1 VFDSLSARIE
11 NTTQY
16 HWLINLLSL
25 THNFIYAFKAPGAAP
40 LPPQPYP
47 YPQQP
52 YPYPQQ
58 HQYPPQYAPQM
69 APMRSYVP
77 RQPYVVNA
85 SMAPPQYGRPM
96 PMHTQQAA
104 PVMPPKEK
112 KTLTIT
118 DKQGNVIDLKTGKPV
133 SEAEVDVEGATTKMS
148 SLHVAKTDAGSS
160 LRKAAEEAIKAGG
173 AKKLKEEA
181 ERKKLEEEE
190 EAKKKAEEEA
200 AVSGFTLLL
209 VCLQ

>member
-1 VFDSLSARIE
+1 
-11 NTTQY
+11 
-16 HWLINLLSL
+16 
-25 THNFIYAFKAPGAAP
+25 
-40 LPPQPYP
+40 
-47 YPQQP
+47 
-52 YPYPQQ
+52 
-58 HQYPPQYAPQM
+58 
-69 APMRSYVP
+69 
-77 RQPYVVNA
+77 
-85 SMAPPQYGRPM
+85 M

-209 VCLQ
+209 VCLQYQACEFDSSKLCCISCDTSYRKQKKKLKGRKQRRGRERRRNDWKGKGWCCVLWSFIRT